1 MAQTKKKR
9 QTRHRGTAAG
19 TVSARGRTGR
29 RPTSDERT
37 TRRTG
42 TNMSAAERREQR
54 LSTPPTWR
62 GAVQRAGIATVFF
75 LVVLLLFFR
84 NEGIGPKVAI
94 AVVMFAFYV
103 PMGFYTDQYMYRRR
117 QRRRLEAAQ
126 AAQRKKDAA

>member
-1 MAQTKKKR
+1 
-9 QTRHRGTAAG
+9 
-19 TVSARGRTGR
+19 
-29 RPTSDERT
+29 
-37 TRRTG
+37 
-42 TNMSAAERREQR
+42 MSAAERREQR